1 MVDLAPEFET
11 TDAVNNGQ
19 KVMAASSPVVIASDQ
34 SAIPISAASLPL
46 PAGAATAANQ
56 ATEIASL
63 ASIDAGIPAALGQ
76 TVMASSMPVVIA
88 SNQSAV
94 PISAASLPLPTG
106 AATETTL
113 GTRLAEATF
122 TARINT
128 LGQKI
133 MDASTP
139 VTIASDQSTLP
150 ISAASLPLPAGA
162 ATAANQ
168 ATEIASLASIDA
180 GIPAALGQTTMS
192 ASMPVTIASNQ
203 SALPVSQSGSWAV
216 SVNNAAGAGAVN
228 IQDGGNSIT
237 VDGIVTV
244 TPGDGT
250 KATYAASASGI
261 VPAAATTDVF
271 TITGS
276 ATKTIRITAI
286 TISCTTT
293 AGSGFSANLTMVR
306 RSTANTG
313 GTSTTITAGSH
324 DTNNAAATAVV
335 RSYTANPSALG
346 TANGVIRAHRFSI
359 STAGGAGNIGPLNL
373 WEFGSRP
380 AQAIVLRGTS
390 DMLAINL
397 GGVTITSPILS
408 ASVEWT
414 EE

>member
-11 TDAVNNGQ
+11 IDAVGAGQ
-19 KVMAASSPVVIASDQ
+19 KTMALSSPVVIASDQ
-34 SAIPISAASLPL
+34 STLPISAVSLPL
-46 PAGAATAANQ
+46 PTGAATAANQ
-56 ATEIASL
+56 VTELASL
-63 ASIDAGIPAALGQ
+63 ASIDAGIPDALGQ
-76 TVMASSMPVVIA
+76 TTMSASMPVTMA
-88 SNQSAV
+88 SNQTAI

-113 GTRLAEATF
+113 ASRLAESTF

-128 LGQKI
+128 LGQKA
-133 MDASTP
+133 MAASTP
-139 VTIASDQSTLP
+139 VVLASDQSTLP
-150 ISAASLPLPAGA
+150 ISAASLPLPTGA

-180 GIPAALGQTTMS
+180 GIPAALGQTTMA

-203 SALPVSQSGSWAV
+203 SAIPVTQSGTWAV
-216 SVNNAAGAGAVN
+216 TAV
-228 IQDGGNSIT
+228 
-237 VDGIVTV
+237 
-244 TPGDGT
+244 PGDGT
-250 KATYAASASGI
+250 KASYSACASGI
-261 VPAAATTDVF
+261 VPAAATTDIL

-276 ATKTIRITAI
+276 ASKTIRITMM

-293 AGSGFSANLTMVR
+293 AGSGFSASLTIVR

-313 GTSTTITAGSH
+313 GTSTTITAGLH
-324 DTNNAAATAVV
+324 DTTNAAATAVV

-346 TANGVIRAHRFSI
+346 TANGIIRAHRFSI
-359 STAGGAGNIGPLNL
+359 GTAGGAGNIGPLNE
-373 WEFGSRP
+373 WDFGARP
-380 AQAIVLRGTS
+380 SQAIVLRGTG

-408 ASVEWT
+408 ASIEWT